1 MQYLTSDE
9 KKRYFDDKI
18 REMSR
23 WDTHG
28 ILKKRDWFFRV
39 VVMDFIVGEMK
50 VLVQWFKECTYQDFE
65 TVYRIV
71 RKIRL
76 LRLDFEQAVGSEDFK
91 INRTNLFRMTEQ

>member
-23 WDTHG
+23 WDSHG

-76 LRLDFEQAVGSEDFK
+76 LRLDFE
-91 INRTNLFRMTEQ
+91 